1 MSDILSK
8 FSCLSN
14 NFHKEN
20 SQTTLLYFRIMS
32 NIQGR
37 RFQYDS
43 FFLPEIE
50 NIPNI
55 FYEVTI
61 TLTLKSKNNVAK
73 NIEMI
78 SSHERRIKNP

>member
-1 MSDILSK
+1 
-8 FSCLSN
+8 
-14 NFHKEN
+14 
-20 SQTTLLYFRIMS
+20 MS

-50 NIPNI
+50 NIPNEI
-55 FYEVTI
+55 TI